1 MDSDQFLLRIDAL
14 ALDASIGIY
23 PQERAQRQLVLADL
37 ELVFSAV
44 SAAWSDEISHT
55 IDYDEVLACV
65 NELIASRHFNL
76 LETLAQPMLDVVQ
89 ERFSVE
95 RMMVTLSKPAASGST
110 RRISVTK
117 AMAPRKIR
125 RWGRTTRQV
134 FALLMRKPQPGRRG
148 VPCTYFFGVSG
159 ATSSGGLFCSS
170 SAGSGSMT
178 LTGASF
184 GWRNPSARR

>member
-76 LETLAQPMLDVVQ
+76 LETLAQRMLDVVQ
-89 ERFSVE
+89 ERFPVE

-134 FALLMRKPQPGRRG
+134 LCTADAEASAWQARSAVHLLFRRFGCNFVGWIVLFFFSGFGKHDLDRRFLRLAKP
-148 VPCTYFFGVSG
+148 
-159 ATSSGGLFCSS
+159 
-170 SAGSGSMT
+170 
-178 LTGASF
+178 
-184 GWRNPSARR
+184 